1 MEKAKK
7 TAILIPCY
15 NESKTI
21 EKVIRD
27 HQAVMPDADIYVY
40 DNNSNDG
47 TDEIARN
54 AGAIVRYEYRQGKGN
69 VVRSMFRDIDADCYI
84 MTDGDDTYPAE
95 FALELEKQ
103 IYEKRA
109 DMAIGDRLSSTYF
122 TENKRPFHNI
132 GNVLVRK
139 LINVL
144 FKAEVKDIMTG
155 ARGFTRE
162 FIKSF
167 PVTSKGFEIETEM
180 TIFALDNNFK
190 IVEVP
195 IDYRDRPEGSESKLN
210 TYSDG
215 YKVLMTIGTL
225 FRDTKPY
232 LFFSMISL
240 VLLIISGIFFTPILM
255 NYFETGMVAK
265 YPTLIVITALWI
277 IAIISF
283 FSGVILQVLKK
294 QHRHNFERHLN
305 LLNEIWSKES

>member
-1 MEKAKK
+1 
-7 TAILIPCY
+7 
-15 NESKTI
+15 
-21 EKVIRD
+21 
-27 HQAVMPDADIYVY
+27 
-40 DNNSNDG
+40 
-47 TDEIARN
+47 
-54 AGAIVRYEYRQGKGN
+54 
-69 VVRSMFRDIDADCYI
+69 
-84 MTDGDDTYPAE
+84 
-95 FALELEKQ
+95 
-103 IYEKRA
+103 
-109 DMAIGDRLSSTYF
+109 
-122 TENKRPFHNI
+122 
-132 GNVLVRK
+132 
-139 LINVL
+139 NVL
-144 FKAEVKDIMTG
+144 FKAQVKDIMTG

-240 VLLIISGIFFTPILM
+240 VLLIISGVFFTPILM
-255 NYFETGMVAK
+255 NYFETGMVEK
-265 YPTLIVITALWI
+265 YPTLIVITALWV

-305 LLNEIWSKES
+305 LLNEIWRKNSDLSKETNC